1 MSANLQQAM
10 SSMELVLIASRIGWN
25 KCRLIIMVMD
35 ISYLTE
41 GMYMVPWATVPT
53 LQKFTN
59 MSNEIVITR
68 HQTYE

>member
-1 MSANLQQAM
+1 MSANQQQAM

-25 KCRLIIMVMD
+25 KCRLVIMVME

-41 GMYMVPWATVPT
+41 GMHTVPWATVPT
-53 LQKFTN
+53 LQKIAD

-68 HQTYE
+68 YHN